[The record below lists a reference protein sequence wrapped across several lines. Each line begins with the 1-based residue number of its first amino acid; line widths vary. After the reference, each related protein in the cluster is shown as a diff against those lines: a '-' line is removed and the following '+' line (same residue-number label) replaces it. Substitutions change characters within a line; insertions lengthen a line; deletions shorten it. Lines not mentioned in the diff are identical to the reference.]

1 MNPRETLT
9 FARGEIWEIRFD
21 PSEGDEIKK
30 IRPAVIM
37 NIKEVG
43 RMQLL
48 IVVPIT
54 GWQPQFIRYSW
65 MTKIVPNGTNGLA
78 KESAADAFQVKS
90 ISTRRFQQQIGVL
103 SSEEVDE
110 IAAAIAWCVG
120 HKA

>member
-1 MNPRETLT
+1 MNPHEAITL
-9 FARGEIWEIRFD
+9 ARGEVWEIRFD

-30 IRPAVIM
+30 IRPAVSM
-37 NIKEVG
+37 NIKGVG
-43 RMQLL
+43 RMQLS

-54 GWQPQFIRYSW
+54 SWQPQFIRYTW
-65 MTKIVPNGTNGLA
+65 MTRLYPSAA

-90 ISTRRFQQQIGVL
+90 ISITRFQKKIGVL
-103 SSEEVDE
+103 SPDETDE